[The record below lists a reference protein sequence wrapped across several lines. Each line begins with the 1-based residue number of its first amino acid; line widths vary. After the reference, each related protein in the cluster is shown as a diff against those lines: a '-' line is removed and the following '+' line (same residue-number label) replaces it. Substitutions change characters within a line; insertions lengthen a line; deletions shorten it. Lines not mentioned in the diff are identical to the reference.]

1 MYFLVSILYK
11 FFQIFFILLVSV
23 IPIVRTSVVKKRM
36 ADFLLAAV
44 LSALPGEFCMAGYG
58 NNFHVVVI
66 AEILEDVNLLQ
77 VLLVNLCMAQM

>member
-1 MYFLVSILYK
+1 
-11 FFQIFFILLVSV
+11 
-23 IPIVRTSVVKKRM
+23 M
-36 ADFLLAAV
+36 ADFWLAAV
-44 LSALPGEFCMAGYG
+44 LSPLPGEFCMAGYG

>member
-1 MYFLVSILYK
+1 
-11 FFQIFFILLVSV
+11 
-23 IPIVRTSVVKKRM
+23 
-36 ADFLLAAV
+36 
-44 LSALPGEFCMAGYG
+44 MAGYG